1 MSTLQQIKAF
11 EETISV
17 TDLRKHLSKVYSKLK
32 KNHEVVITKKQDV
45 LGVLVDKDTYEK
57 KEKLIQELQEKLE
70 YYEIH
75 DGIMTAKK
83 SNKTYSEEEMRK
95 KLNL

>member
-57 KEKLIQELQEKLE
+57 REKLIQELQEKLE

-75 DGIMTAKK
+75 DGIMNTKK
-83 SNKTYSEEEMRK
+83 SNKTYSEEEMRE